1 MNLLEFLGSQIG
13 EDTLNFVD
21 EIKKILDVTHVT
33 ANYLVELASYT
44 INDVFYLSYSKWKD
58 NGGTNASP
66 IT

>member
-33 ANYLVELASYT
+33 TNYLVELASYT
-44 INDVFYLSYSKWKD
+44 INDVFYLSYSK
-58 NGGTNASP
+58 
-66 IT
+66 